1 MYVKY
6 IIDTDPGI
14 DDAIAILL
22 GYLNKLD
29 IVGFTLA
36 TGNIEFEK
44 SLNNIKIIEDLLDS
58 NIKIY
63 DGSLHNKKNDTAKYA
78 HGIDGLGYAVFPKSN
93 RKTDKMYAEDF
104 MIKASKKYKNN
115 LTIICL
121 GPLTNLAKAIRKDK
135 TFAERI
141 SKVVVM
147 GVSDDD
153 HLYREFN
160 VKVDPIAAKKVFAAP
175 FKRIEVITHEAGIK
189 TFISKRYINSLKDS
203 ENIISRFVYLIA
215 LKYMEFSMEHHHVNG
230 LTVPDPLTVA
240 SIIDDKIVS
249 FEACKIK
256 IDIGNPGVCHV
267 ERVKKSNIYI
277 STDVNQDRFTTL
289 FKNTFK

>member
-1 MYVKY
+1 MKY

-63 DGSLHNKKNDTAKYA
+63 EGSLHNKGNVTAKYA

-93 RKTDKMYAEDF
+93 RKTEKMYAEDF
-104 MIKASKKYKNN
+104 MIKASKKYKDN

-121 GPLTNLAKAIRKDK
+121 GPLTNLANALRKDK
-135 TFAERI
+135 TLAQRV
-141 SKVVVM
+141 SKIVIM

-160 VKVDPIAAKKVFAAP
+160 VKVDPIAAKKVLAAP
-175 FKRIEVITHEAGIK
+175 FKRIEVVTHETGIK
-189 TFISKRYINSLKDS
+189 TFISKRYINTLKES
-203 ENIISRFVYLIA
+203 EDIISRFVYLIS
-215 LKYMEFSMEHHHVNG
+215 LKYIEFSMEHHHVNG

-240 SIIDDKIVS
+240 SVVDDKIIS
-249 FEACKIK
+249 FKPCKIK
-256 IDIGNPGVCHV
+256 IDVGDPGVCHV
-267 ERVKKSNIYI
+267 EKLKNSNTYI
-277 STDVNQDRFTTL
+277 STDVNQERFSKL